1 MEKIINKLFGD
12 YLSQQDMTKQKDF
25 SLLSKNALSKE
36 QELREKLD
44 SEQTKYFE
52 QLFEITSQIHFLEV
66 KEAFF
71 NGCKIGAR
79 ESKEFAI

>member
-71 NGCKIGAR
+71 NGCKIGAKV
-79 ESKEFAI
+79 SKEFAI